1 MGILGLAIVGIGS
14 GGDDVG
20 VNGRRLGLC
29 GARGL
34 ERVGRRRCIWERGE
48 DGGVMILIA
57 ASDERLG
64 SWMGLLEAG
73 IVFCV
78 FSLG

>member
-20 VNGRRLGLC
+20 VNGRRSGLC
-29 GARGL
+29 GASGL
-34 ERVGRRRCIWERGE
+34 ERVGGRSCMWERGSRGNREGE

-57 ASDERLG
+57 ARGKDWVVG
-64 SWMGLLEAG
+64 
-73 IVFCV
+73 
-78 FSLG
+78 